1 MAERLPRNK
10 TGRRGRRKK
19 WVKGGEKEGEEMG
32 EEEGE
37 EAREGGGVTTS
48 DPIFI
53 AMRHVQSFRN
63 TSVSF

>member
-1 MAERLPRNK
+1 
-10 TGRRGRRKK
+10 
-19 WVKGGEKEGEEMG
+19 MG

>member
-1 MAERLPRNK
+1 
-10 TGRRGRRKK
+10 
-19 WVKGGEKEGEEMG
+19 MG

-37 EAREGGGVTTS
+37 EAREGGGVMTS

-63 TSVSF
+63 TSVIILVTRSQSFGMACSLNSATQKSQW